1 MPGLNLDAMLKM
13 TKIELELFLD
23 PDMYI
28 IFEKGIRGRISYI
41 SNRYSKANKKYLKSC
56 DAEQESKRI
65 YLDTNNLS
73 DYVVSKSLPT
83 VGFKWANPEEFD
95 LNEFASSS
103 SKECVLEV
111 DLEYPKELLELHNDC
126 PLALNKIE
134 IKREMLSEYQLKTTD
149 LYSIPIGNV
158 KRLVPNVFNKK
169 SMCFIVR
176 TCNFL

>member
-41 SNRYSKANKKYLKSC
+41 CNRYSKANKKYLKSC

-134 IKREMLSEYQLKTTD
+134 IKREMLSEY
-149 LYSIPIGNV
+149 
-158 KRLVPNVFNKK
+158 
-169 SMCFIVR
+169 
-176 TCNFL
+176 